1 MIQLLVSGLR
11 RVPAWPMAGL
21 LVVAFLLCDFAFGWR
36 SDQLFSPEKVLDA
49 RGWYSP
55 DEAKVLF
62 ERLGDEGRL
71 LYAKTEV
78 TLDLAFPFI
87 YGTLFLLLTLRL
99 YEEGVARRL
108 MLVPLIA
115 MVADLLENSLIAY
128 LAWTFNG
135 QASALT
141 WVAALFTAIKTA
153 AFMGALLV
161 ILGGGIKGVM
171 GKPGNSH
178 AASGPDA

>member
-1 MIQLLVSGLR
+1 MIQLLISGLR
-11 RVPAWPMAGL
+11 RVPSWPMVGL
-21 LVVAFLLCDFAFGWR
+21 LFVAFLLCDFAFGWR
-36 SDQLFSPEKVLDA
+36 SDQLFSPNKVLDA

-62 ERLGDEGRL
+62 ERLGDEGRW

-78 TLDLAFPFI
+78 TLDLAFPLI

-99 YEEGVARRL
+99 YHESVAKRL

-128 LAWTFNG
+128 LAWTFDG

-141 WVAALFTAIKTA
+141 WLAAIFTAVKTA
-153 AFMGALLV
+153 AFVGALLV
-161 ILGGGIKGVM
+161 ILAGGIKGVL
-171 GKPGNSH
+171 
-178 AASGPDA
+178 AR